1 MDNCTIHT
9 SEEIEKAIKKKGAKL
24 IYLSPYSPD
33 FSPIEHLWSKLKNL
47 LRSIKTTN
55 YRELAKAIEFAFN
68 QVTLSDMRN
77 WFTHCCYCTSSFWE
91 TLYDRNQ
98 SQKPLHIVSAWSAS
112 HQLVLGQKKVNKK
125 SNEVTAIPAL
135 LELLEIEESIITI
148 DARLM
153 SERNSSAHN

>member
-9 SEEIEKAIKKKGAKL
+9 GEEIEKAIKSQGAKL

-33 FSPIEHLWSKLKNL
+33 FSPIEHLWSKLKNI

-77 WFTHCCYCTSSFWE
+77 CLLTAVIVPHLSEKRYIINLTELYSLPHTTS
-91 TLYDRNQ
+91 N
-98 SQKPLHIVSAWSAS
+98 
-112 HQLVLGQKKVNKK
+112 
-125 SNEVTAIPAL
+125 
-135 LELLEIEESIITI
+135 
-148 DARLM
+148 
-153 SERNSSAHN
+153 